1 MSAAEDSLAA
11 DFVDRHR
18 TFKGID
24 QTALAW
30 PDQLENECF

>member
-1 MSAAEDSLAA
+1 MSAADDSLAA
-11 DFVDRHR
+11 DFVDRYR

-30 PDQLENECF
+30 LAQLENECF